1 MFTVGRW
8 FLGNSLPWS
17 DEITSKLL
25 ALGVNCVEHLKEC
38 TEDEWMD
45 LFRTE
50 TPIMTRVAA
59 QVFATLKSEGGLD
72 PKKCVS
78 QLGVVRACW
87 ILSSLKNVVF
97 CRET

>member
-1 MFTVGRW
+1 MSAVGRW

-50 TPIMTRVAA
+50 IPIMRRVAA
-59 QVFATLKSEGGLD
+59 RVFAALKSEGGLD
-72 PKKCVS
+72 PKICAS
-78 QLGVVRACW
+78 QLGFVWASRSPPPL
-87 ILSSLKNVVF
+87 LSLS
-97 CRET
+97 